1 MKQIQIAGRTI
12 GEGHPC
18 FILGEAG
25 VNHNGSVDL
34 ARKLVAAAADAGVDA
49 VKFQTYDSNQLVAR
63 EAQKADYQVG
73 TTGAGETQGEMLQK
87 LELPAESFRE
97 LQATSADRGVTFI
110 STPFDH
116 DSVDLLDSLDVPAF
130 KVGSGDMTNLPLLR
144 HIATKYRPMILS
156 TGMSYLGEV
165 ERALDAVNETGNDQV
180 AILHCVS
187 AYPTEP
193 RDANLRAMQTMGQ
206 AFGVPVGFSDHTQGL
221 EVPLAAVAL
230 GACIIEKHFT
240 LDRNME
246 GPDHR
251 ASLEPD
257 ELKELVRTIREVE
270 SALGDGRKRP
280 TAAESNIRSAAR
292 RSIYLRNQVAG
303 GAILRGEDLICLR
316 PAGGISPDR
325 IDMVEGRKMRHTR
338 PAGAELTW
346 SDLD

>member
-1 MKQIQIAGRTI
+1 MKQIEIAGRPI

-18 FILGEAG
+18 FIIGEAG
-25 VNHNGSVDL
+25 VNHNGAVDL
-34 ARKLVAAAADAGVDA
+34 ARELVDAAADAGVDA
-49 VKFQTYDSNQLVAR
+49 VKFQTYNSEQLVAP
-63 EAQKADYQVG
+63 EAAKADYQVD
-73 TTGAGETQGEMLQK
+73 TTGADETQGEMLRK
-87 LELPAESFRE
+87 LELPAESFHE
-97 LQATSADRGVTFI
+97 LQAAGADRGVIFI

-116 DSVDLLDSLDVPAF
+116 DSVDLLDGLDVPAF
-130 KVGSGDMTNLPLLR
+130 KVGSGELTNLPLLR
-144 HIATKYRPMILS
+144 HIASKGRPMILS

-165 ERALDAVNETGNDQV
+165 ERALGAVRKAGNEQV

-193 RDANLRAMQTMGQ
+193 RDANLRAMQTMGR

-230 GACIIEKHFT
+230 GASVIEKHFT

-257 ELKELVRTIREVE
+257 ELRELVRTIREVE
-270 SALGDGRKRP
+270 SALGDGHKRP
-280 TAAESNIRSAAR
+280 TAAESNIRGAAR
-292 RSIYLRNQVAG
+292 RSIYLRNQVDEG
-303 GAILRGEDLICLR
+303 SVLLGEDLICLR
-316 PAGGISPDR
+316 PAGGIPPDQ
-325 IDMVEGRKMRHTR
+325 IDMVEGRRMRRAR
-338 PAGAELTW
+338 PAGTTIAW